1 MRQHGGAF
9 VCTGTDT
16 EKAGAASP
24 RSRHG
29 VIGSEGGE
37 PDTRSLTG
45 GGETVEL
52 EIGRTGKIG
61 RGSGNEIFV
70 SVEHLAQHLMQDR
83 VDLPAEHGRF
93 SSPESLDAGAPDGL
107 SPA

>member
-1 MRQHGGAF
+1 MALLSVLERTLKRREQRLRAPAM
-9 VCTGTDT
+9 VSLALR
-16 EKAGAASP
+16 EESP
-24 RSRHG
+24 TLGLS
-29 VIGSEGGE
+29 
-37 PDTRSLTG
+37 TG
-45 GGETVEL
+45 GGETAGL
-52 EIGRTGKIG
+52 EIGWTGKIG
-61 RGSGNEIFV
+61 RGTGNEIFV